1 MKYFKRLVSA
11 SLSILFLSGI
21 TPAADPT
28 PLRSDS
34 EPASRLKVELSE
46 TAAKSSASIAP
57 EHIRSFVQMVP
68 AKAGPRLA
76 NANAPVKEPAAADRL
91 PAVYSTALGVPER
104 PQLEQGARIMVAPV
118 AAMLPRIPNLLPTNR
133 RAQRQSG
140 NPIILPAAPVT
151 TPPVCNLEGTADL
164 PKLPPMEREIT
175 VEIAPQPAPLP
186 FDQAPYLQSAVAPDD
201 EDAPATLA
209 IGTPARAALK

>member
-1 MKYFKRLVSA
+1 MKAFKRTLSAALSVLLLSAVS
-11 SLSILFLSGI
+11 
-21 TPAADPT
+21 PAADPAPVPAET
-28 PLRSDS
+28 A
-34 EPASRLKVELSE
+34 PASRMKVELPS
-46 TAAKSSASIAP
+46 TGVKSSASIVP
-57 EHIRSFVQMVP
+57 EHLRSFVPMVP
-68 AKAGPRLA
+68 VKAGPRIG
-76 NANAPVKEPAAADRL
+76 NANAPVKEPAGADSL
-91 PAVYSTALGVPER
+91 PAVYFAATGVPEK
-104 PQLEQGARIMVAPV
+104 PQMDQGARIMVAPV
-118 AAMLPRIPNLLPTNR
+118 TAMLPRIPNLLPTNR

-201 EDAPATLA
+201 EDAPATLT
-209 IGTPARAALK
+209 IGAPGRAELK